1 MALYAL
7 RTRTTVGTTGAACYE
22 MRAASGARVRVR
34 EIGIFLAAATASTYG
49 IGRPAAIGVTPTAP
63 VTFIPQDYAEPA
75 GTTTAAVAW
84 ATGPTVPAQFLRVV
98 GLPAAIGNGV
108 IWTFGPNEFV
118 VGPIQGAA
126 AAVNSLVV
134 WNLATNS
141 AATDI
146 YVVVEE

>member
-7 RTRTTVGTTGAACYE
+7 RTRTTVTTTGAAAYE
-22 MRAASGARVRVR
+22 IRAASGARLRVR

-63 VTFIPQDYAEPA
+63 VTVIAQDPADGA
-75 GTTTAAVAW
+75 GTTVTAVAW
-84 ATGPTVPAQFLRVV
+84 GTAPTVPAQFLRVI

-108 IWTFGPNEFV
+108 IWTFGPNELV
-118 VGPIQGAA
+118 IGQVIGVA
-126 AAVNSLVV
+126 AAVTSLVV

-146 YVVVEE
+146 YFVVDE